1 MTTKN
6 EALRVLQVVEPGCDG
21 VFRHVEGLVHYLLSA
36 GVEVDFAYSD
46 VRGSDRL
53 HRLVGAVRD
62 KGGLT
67 TNLRTS
73 NSPQPADL
81 PAFVKLLKLAASH
94 PCAVIHSHSSKA
106 GILGRA
112 VAMLLRKPSFYT
124 PNAYFGMGNPL
135 GLKTSVFNLLEQ
147 IFSPFATTINVSPDE
162 ATFGRETLRVAQ
174 SKQIVIPN
182 AVDTSH
188 FTAGDPDEKRK
199 WRSEHGLQGAAVVI
213 GTLGRLSYQKDPL
226 TLYRAFHA
234 CAADFPEVFLAHVG
248 SGELSA
254 DCTAYADQHGLSN
267 RILRINYLSDTAGF
281 YQGIDAFALSSRYEG
296 LSFAILEALSAGLPL
311 ILTNAPGNGT
321 FSQLGLSHLWTAPVE
336 DPTSFADSIRRF
348 LIDRKPGRVCNHR
361 SVAETNFGF
370 EACYGRIL
378 HLYRGSRKRVGEL

>member
-1 MTTKN
+1 MSSP
-6 EALRVLQVVEPGCDG
+6 LRVLQVVEPGCDG

-36 GVEVDFAYSD
+36 GVEVDLAYSD

-62 KGGLT
+62 SGGLT

-81 PAFVKLLKLAASH
+81 PAFFKLLKLAASH
-94 PCAVIHSHSSKA
+94 PCDVIHSHSSKA

-112 VAMLLRKPSFYT
+112 AATLLRKPSFYT
-124 PNAYFGMGNPL
+124 PNAYYGMGNPP
-135 GLKTSVFNLLEQ
+135 GLKTSVFNLLER

-182 AVDTSH
+182 AVDTYH
-188 FTAGDPDEKRK
+188 FTEGDPNEKRK
-199 WRSEHGLQGAAVVI
+199 WRSEHGLPDDAVVI

-226 TLYRAFHA
+226 TLYWAFHA
-234 CAADFPEVFLAHVG
+234 CAAGFPEVFLAHVG
-248 SGELSA
+248 SGELSS
-254 DCTAYADQHGLSN
+254 DCAAYVDQQGLSK
-267 RILRINYLSDTAGF
+267 RIVRIDYLSDTAGF
-281 YQGIDAFALSSRYEG
+281 YQSIDAFALSSRYEG
-296 LSFAILEALSAGLPL
+296 LSFAILEALSGGLPL
-311 ILTNAPGNGT
+311 ILTDAPGNGT

-336 DPTSFADSIRRF
+336 DPTSLADSIRDF
-348 LIDRKPGRVCNHR
+348 INDRNPGRACNHR
-361 SVAETNFGF
+361 SVAEANFGF

-378 HLYRGSRKRVGEL
+378 SLYRASRMKCG